1 MEITI
6 ETDRILVIRRRR
18 STRTWCRECGTDADM
33 VELAQA
39 EALTGMTQP
48 MLRDAA
54 AANGW
59 HLAEGQDGTMRVC
72 LESLLNSM

>member
-1 MEITI
+1 
-6 ETDRILVIRRRR
+6 
-18 STRTWCRECGTDADM
+18 M
-33 VELAQA
+33 VELTEA